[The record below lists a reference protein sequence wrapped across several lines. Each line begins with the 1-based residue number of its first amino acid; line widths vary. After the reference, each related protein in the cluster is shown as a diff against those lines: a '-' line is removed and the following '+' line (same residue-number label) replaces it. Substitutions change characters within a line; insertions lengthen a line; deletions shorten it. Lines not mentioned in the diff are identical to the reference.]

1 MRMVQYSKYITIT
14 LHNDLI
20 VLDIYCILVVFIS
33 CCMDMTFLCGP
44 GMPGTVLCEGV

>member
-20 VLDIYCILVVFIS
+20 VLDIYCILVVFILLYLVV
-33 CCMDMTFLCGP
+33 CT
-44 GMPGTVLCEGV
+44 